1 MGPSQERE
9 YNCPIRCQR
18 AEGIFYRMNWAK
30 HRNCPEGEEWK
41 QTERAEQHRWSRRL
55 ALPHLSHNVSPISD
69 CITKNMRLGRR
80 ALAARVVRTLIG
92 QDYLIDPMD
101 GTF

>member
-1 MGPSQERE
+1 
-9 YNCPIRCQR
+9 
-18 AEGIFYRMNWAK
+18 
-30 HRNCPEGEEWK
+30 
-41 QTERAEQHRWSRRL
+41 
-55 ALPHLSHNVSPISD
+55 LPHLSHNVSPISD